1 MIKLK
6 DILLEGKPP
15 SIFIPRRIEGRI
27 ERMIMLYVRNGSKGD
42 LDLSGFNPHR
52 LKLTKLPEILKNVSV
67 DGSFDCGNN
76 KLTSLINAPKSVVIS
91 FYCGTNHLT
100 SLEGAPTNV
109 GISFYCGNNELTS
122 LEGAPK
128 TVDGDFFCGYNLL
141 TSLAGAPKSV
151 GVDFDCSNNKLT
163 SLAGAPKTV
172 GRHFYCHNNPVKFT
186 EAQVRAVCDVKG
198 KILV

>member
-6 DILLEGKPP
+6 DLLLEGTAPD
-15 SIFIPRRIEGRI
+15 IFVPRRMEDRV
-27 ERMIMLYVRNGSKGD
+27 ERMISLYIRNGSKGN
-42 LDLSGFNPHR
+42 LVLR
-52 LKLTKLPEILKNVSV
+52 LMNLTELPEILKNVTV
-67 DGSFDCGNN
+67 DGSFDCGYNN
-76 KLTSLINAPKSVVIS
+76 LTKLINAPKFVGGS
-91 FYCGTNHLT
+91 FYCGINNLT
-100 SLEGAPTNV
+100 SLEGAPTSV

-128 TVDGDFFCGYNLL
+128 TVGGDFFCGYNLL